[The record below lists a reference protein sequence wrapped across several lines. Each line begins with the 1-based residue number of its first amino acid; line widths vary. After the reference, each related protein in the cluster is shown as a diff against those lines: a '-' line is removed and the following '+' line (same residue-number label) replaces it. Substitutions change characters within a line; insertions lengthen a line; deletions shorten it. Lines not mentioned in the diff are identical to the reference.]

1 MKQHKHTLLLS
12 ILKQR
17 VASSKTKQNA
27 VRYNHMNKSS
37 GTHSQKAS
45 LLYNTYSGAE
55 QPMLFA
61 SYCRKLSTAEQS
73 ISMSKLTKHKKQGR
87 RRGTCTVSRP
97 GGRVGRAEDRAEG
110 ARADER
116 LDVDVGGL
124 DRS

>member
-1 MKQHKHTLLLS
+1 MLLS

-87 RRGTCTVSRP
+87 EKKRYVHCEQTGRTSRQSGGQSRRGTS
-97 GGRVGRAEDRAEG
+97 
-110 ARADER
+110 
-116 LDVDVGGL
+116 
-124 DRS
+124 